1 VWRIVVVNRPWEADP
16 SANLKRRLGKS
27 ALELGDTNQTPSC
40 PDIWELDNG
49 DIAVI
54 GRDHTADY
62 VPRLPPDVHIG
73 NDERL
78 VVLPRIMFVAAKPDI
93 PDA

>member
-1 VWRIVVVNRPWEADP
+1 MARPWEADP
-16 SANLKRRLGKS
+16 TTGFKRRLGKS
-27 ALELGDTNQTPSC
+27 AAELGDSRTTQDC
-40 PDIWELDNG
+40 PDFWELDNG

-62 VPRLPPDVHIG
+62 AHRLPPGVSIG
-73 NDERL
+73 EGERL
-78 VVLPRIMFVAAKPDI
+78 VIVPRNMLAAAKPDI

>member
-1 VWRIVVVNRPWEADP
+1 MVMANRPWEADP
-16 SANLKRRLGKS
+16 SANFMRRLGKS

-54 GRDHTADY
+54 GGDLTSEY
-62 VPRLPPDVHIG
+62 VRRLPPGMSVGD
-73 NDERL
+73 DERL
-78 VVLPRIMFVAAKPDI
+78 VVLPRNMFVAAKPDI

>member
-1 VWRIVVVNRPWEADP
+1 MAMQRRWEADP
-16 SANLKRRLGKS
+16 AASMSRRLGKS
-27 ALELGDTNQTPSC
+27 AKELGQTGGRDSC

-54 GRDHTADY
+54 GRDLTDAYTA
-62 VPRLPPDVHIG
+62 RLPDDVTIYH
-73 NDERL
+73 DERL
-78 VVLPRIMFVAAKPDI
+78 VIIPRATIIAAKRDI